1 MERTDKHVTVFE
13 YQAEFLDDEGQEVNV
28 SALLQDAL
36 DEIIPDEQ
44 IPRERTFTRWEYD
57 VSVATPGL
65 SPGGDGASPDTDNAL
80 ETGDESETEATTHD

>member
-44 IPRERTFTRWEYD
+44 IPRERAF
-57 VSVATPGL
+57 A
-65 SPGGDGASPDTDNAL
+65 
-80 ETGDESETEATTHD
+80 